1 MKIHRFPLWRGA
13 SHRSLASGVCAI
25 ALASATFSSSQTP
38 DVNAVT
44 VKVQTFTPQLA
55 AYGQVEP
62 LQLVPLSAAETGVVE
77 GLRVVPGAHVRAG
90 QPLATLGG
98 PTMQTLL
105 MQTQAEVR
113 SARSALNAAQ
123 QSLAIEREQLP
134 SHLTTRQA
142 IQQAESAAAQAQ
154 TVYDSAQSKLS
165 SVLQLMTLA
174 APVSGIV
181 IATNSANGQLVSA
194 GQPVVTLQPAAGLWL
209 RANYYGSD
217 LNSIHPGM
225 TGTFMPSDGGAPI
238 RVRICSISGNLAAG
252 GGESVFL
259 CSVRNSSAWINGEAG
274 EVTIDLPKRNFA
286 IVPTRALVLS
296 QGKWWVLVHNRK
308 GDHAQQVEPGVAQG
322 WNTFIKSGLAPGTQV
337 IVNNAYLLFHS
348 NIAEQFQIPD

>member
-105 MQTQAEVR
+105 LQCQAEVR
-113 SARSALNAAQ
+113 SARSALDAAQ
-123 QSLAIEREQLP
+123 KSLAIEREQLP

-142 IQQAESAAAQAQ
+142 IQQADSAAAQAQ
-154 TVYDSAQSKLS
+154 TVYDSAQSKLT
-165 SVLQLMTLA
+165 SVRQMMTLT
-174 APVSGIV
+174 APASGTI
-181 IATNSANGQLVSA
+181 IAINSANGQLVSA
-194 GQPVVTLQPAAGLWL
+194 GQPVVTLQPAVGLWL
-209 RANYYGSD
+209 RADYYGSE
-217 LNSIHPGM
+217 LTSIHPGM
-225 TGTFMPSDGGAPI
+225 SGTFMPSDGGAPI
-238 RVRICSISGNLAAG
+238 PVRVCSVSGSLAAG

-259 CSVRNSSAWINGEAG
+259 CSVRNNSEWINGESG
-274 EVTIDLPKRNFA
+274 EVTIDLPKKIFA
-286 IVPTRALVLS
+286 IVPSRALVLS
-296 QGKWWVLVHNRK
+296 QGKWWVLVHDRK
-308 GDHAQQVEPGVAQG
+308 GEHAQQVEPGPAQG